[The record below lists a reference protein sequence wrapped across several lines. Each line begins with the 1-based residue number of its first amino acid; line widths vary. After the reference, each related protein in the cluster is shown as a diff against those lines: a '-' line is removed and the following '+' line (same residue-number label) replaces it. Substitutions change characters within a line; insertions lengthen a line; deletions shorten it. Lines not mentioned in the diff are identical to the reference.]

1 MRRLASQMDGT
12 AKQDRT
18 RGEDRVHD
26 EEMRS
31 KSRKK
36 QMDLSGF
43 LRRDRLKTLRFA
55 RCESSPSGASKAK
68 SRCFTGLAAP
78 NPRMVLCFFC
88 SAKRARQA
96 LSFWQRARTDH
107 KQEAD

>member
-1 MRRLASQMDGT
+1 MRRLASRMDGT

-55 RCESSPSGASKAK
+55 RCESSAFRREQGKEQM
-68 SRCFTGLAAP
+68 FY
-78 NPRMVLCFFC
+78 
-88 SAKRARQA
+88 RAR
-96 LSFWQRARTDH
+96 ST
-107 KQEAD
+107 